1 MTRSRKRRSRM
12 THNTRKEEEE
22 RASERASE
30 LSICAMCAHA
40 VSGTKA
46 ERKREDDRVPPKLK
60 S

>member
-12 THNTRKEEEE
+12 THNTRKEEE
-22 RASERASE
+22 ERASE